1 MSKKVILGLSG
12 GVDSSVSA
20 YLLKQA
26 GYDVHA
32 VFMKNWEG
40 DDTDAHC
47 SSEADLN
54 DALAI
59 AQKLELPLNTINF
72 ANEYWDRVFTH
83 FLDEYRKGRTPNPD
97 ILCNKEIKFKAFLDY
112 ALDQG
117 ADYIATGHYVQ
128 RRLEDEKTQ
137 LMKAKDRG
145 KDQTYFLYAIGQ
157 PALSKTLFPIGHY
170 LKNEVRQIA
179 LEKGLITHD
188 KKDSTGICFIGER
201 RFKPF
206 LKEFLLAQK
215 GEIQTPEGQVI
226 GEHDG
231 IMYYTLGQRQGL
243 HIGGVKNAM
252 DAPWYVVDKNI
263 EANILI
269 VAQGEHPLLYSQG
282 LICSDANWF
291 HSPSFPLECQIKT
304 RYRQE
309 EVHALVTQTNE
320 NEYCVMFSDPIR
332 AITPGQSV
340 VFYYKNQC
348 LGGAVIDT
356 PIR

>member
-47 SSEADLN
+47 TSEADLN

-72 ANEYWDRVFTH
+72 ANEYWDKVFTH

-112 ALDQG
+112 ALAQG

-128 RRLEDEKTQ
+128 RRFEDEKTQ

-145 KDQTYFLYAIGQ
+145 KDQTYFLYAIDQ
-157 PALSKTLFPIGHY
+157 HALSKTLFPIGQY

-215 GEIQTPEGQVI
+215 GEIHTPEGQVI

-263 EANILI
+263 DANILI

-291 HSPSFPLECQIKT
+291 HTPSFPLECQIKT

-348 LGGAVIDT
+348 LGGAIIDT